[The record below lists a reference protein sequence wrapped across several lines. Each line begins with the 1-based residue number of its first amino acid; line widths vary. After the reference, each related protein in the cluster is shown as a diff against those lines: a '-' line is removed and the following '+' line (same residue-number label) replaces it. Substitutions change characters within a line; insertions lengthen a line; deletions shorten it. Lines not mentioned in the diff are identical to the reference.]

1 MSDFIACVDTCQPK
15 LACLC
20 SVLADGRFTS
30 NIKPYSGL
38 KNKSYMK
45 TCRLLQS
52 RLTLTGLITY
62 IHKSSSCFNDHK
74 NDETCY
80 ILTDFKN
87 ATLG

>member
-1 MSDFIACVDTCQPK
+1 MSGFIACVDTCQPK

-38 KNKSYMK
+38 KNKSCMK
-45 TCRLLQS
+45 TFRLLQS

-62 IHKSSSCFNDHK
+62 M
-74 NDETCY
+74 Y
-80 ILTDFKN
+80 ISL
-87 ATLG
+87 AVV